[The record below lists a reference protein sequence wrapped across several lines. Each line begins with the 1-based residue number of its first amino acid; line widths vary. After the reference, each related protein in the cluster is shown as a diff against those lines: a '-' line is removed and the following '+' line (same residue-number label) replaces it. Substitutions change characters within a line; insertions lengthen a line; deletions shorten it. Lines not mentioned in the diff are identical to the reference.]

1 MLYGL
6 YFYDNGHESDIY
18 YHLYMVHVS
27 AQTSRQNDQIVCDE
41 FYMCYYIRSML
52 VLPLLSLI

>member
-6 YFYDNGHESDIY
+6 YLYDNGHENDIY

-27 AQTSRQNDQIVCDE
+27 AQTSRQVT
-41 FYMCYYIRSML
+41 Y
-52 VLPLLSLI
+52 VLYS